1 MPVLSI
7 VILSHNR
14 LADLRANL
22 EYLLA
27 AGREDWEI
35 IVVDNASTDGTP
47 EYLAGL
53 GHPRLTVVANPENR
67 GVAGGRNDGFR
78 LAKGEF
84 IVCIDDDSQPEL
96 GFLNDLPALFAAYP
110 EAGLITPL
118 VLHAQDGTPQNDHG
132 MDPMWVSNFHG
143 SCHAFRRSLLDEI
156 GYQDELCTF
165 GGEEIDF
172 SVRAHKAGYHTLY
185 HPEYVSRHNS
195 FVRPPAE
202 QMKRWHRWAY
212 NYARVL
218 GKNFPPEMAKK
229 LADEHTRQFALKLAR
244 AGQPRGS
251 QTIAQEGLRGLL
263 EGLAANEHCPV
274 ETQRFYS
281 NPDLAP
287 EFGNKTLLR
296 KIWHKVAKPG
306 PARDLLAGRRKLA

>member
-14 LADLRANL
+14 LDDLRANL
-22 EYLLA
+22 EYLLDA
-27 AGREDWEI
+27 NRADWEV
-35 IVVDNASTDGTP
+35 IVVDNASTDGTV
-47 EYLAGL
+47 EHLLGL
-53 GHPRLTVVANPENR
+53 SHPALTTILNKENR
-67 GVAGGRNDGFR
+67 GVAGGRNDGFAR
-78 LAKGEF
+78 ATGEY
-84 IVCIDDDSQPEL
+84 ILCIDDDSQPEL
-96 GFLNDLPALFAAYP
+96 GFLDDLPALFAAYP

-118 VLHAQDGTPQNDHG
+118 VLHAKDGSPQNDHG

-143 SCHAFRRSLLDEI
+143 SCHAFRRALLDEI

-172 SVRAHKAGYHTLY
+172 SVRAHKAGYQTLY
-185 HPEYVSRHNS
+185 HPEYVSYHNS
-195 FVRPPAE
+195 FVRAQEE

-229 LADEHTRQFALKLAR
+229 LADEHTRQFALKVVR
-244 AGQPRGS
+244 AGKREES
-251 QTIAQEGLRGLL
+251 QTILQEGLKGLM
-263 EGLAANEHCPV
+263 EGLASNELCPV

-287 EFGNKTLLR
+287 EFGNKPIIR
-296 KIWHKVAKPG
+296 KVWQKVAKPK
-306 PARDLLAGRRKLA
+306 PSAALLPGRRALA